1 MTRLRDMHF
10 NLAHFTFNH
19 RPRPAD
25 KTALIVDT
33 AAGADVYTY
42 QTLEAWVRSVATGLN
57 QTGLQP
63 GDRVLMRLA
72 NSVHFPIAYLGAICA
87 GLVPVVTSPKLTTRE
102 LENVIRITK
111 PQALIVDAELTLEG
125 NFPGPTILATQ
136 LTKWRD
142 LPPSDYLM
150 GDAER
155 PAYIVMTSGT
165 GASPKAVVHAHRA
178 ITARA
183 MMWRDWED
191 LQPTDC
197 LFHAGAMNWTYTLG
211 TGLLDPWCVGA
222 TALVAPVAN
231 DPQDL
236 AATARRHKATI
247 FAASPGIF
255 RRLLR
260 SPADFGTQLRHALS
274 AGEKLPAPT
283 RVGWHN
289 MTGTMIFEAYG
300 MSECSTFVSAAPNRP
315 APNGSL
321 GWPQTGRRV
330 AIRNPDGPTP
340 QGDTGHIS
348 IPADDPGLMLGYLGR
363 DGTLSMPLT
372 NGFFETSDLGHMGP
386 DGALFFAGRA
396 DDVINAGGIRV
407 SPMEIESVMSEAD
420 GVTDCAAIE
429 VALPDNKSVI
439 GLYYTG
445 QDVNQSSLEAHAAA
459 NLADY
464 KRPRVYFQI
473 DQMPRGANNKLL
485 RRALRARHTHDQ
497 VPHDQSKT

>member
-1 MTRLRDMHF
+1 MTRLRDMYF

-19 RPRPAD
+19 RTRPAD

-87 GLVPVVTSPKLTTRE
+87 GLVPVVTSAKLTTRE

-165 GASPKAVVHAHRA
+165 GATPKAVVHAQRA

-274 AGEKLPAPT
+274 AGEKLPEPT
-283 RVGWHN
+283 RVA
-289 MTGTMIFEAYG
+289 GT
-300 MSECSTFVSAAPNRP
+300 T
-315 APNGSL
+315 
-321 GWPQTGRRV
+321 
-330 AIRNPDGPTP
+330 
-340 QGDTGHIS
+340 
-348 IPADDPGLMLGYLGR
+348 
-363 DGTLSMPLT
+363 
-372 NGFFETSDLGHMGP
+372 
-386 DGALFFAGRA
+386 
-396 DDVINAGGIRV
+396 
-407 SPMEIESVMSEAD
+407 
-420 GVTDCAAIE
+420 
-429 VALPDNKSVI
+429 
-439 GLYYTG
+439 
-445 QDVNQSSLEAHAAA
+445 
-459 NLADY
+459 
-464 KRPRVYFQI
+464 
-473 DQMPRGANNKLL
+473 
-485 RRALRARHTHDQ
+485 
-497 VPHDQSKT
+497 